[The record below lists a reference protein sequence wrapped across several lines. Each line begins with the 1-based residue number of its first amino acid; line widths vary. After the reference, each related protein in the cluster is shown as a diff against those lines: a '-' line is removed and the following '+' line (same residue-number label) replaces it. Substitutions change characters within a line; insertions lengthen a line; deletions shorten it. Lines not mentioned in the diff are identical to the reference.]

1 MVRSL
6 MTLSFALTVLAVVA
20 FPAAAQAQSPA
31 QCPDQIADTISGPQ
45 IAACLRD
52 LRSARTDSQRSVS
65 QELQV
70 ITCKISG
77 RRPQAGEWAFGFGD
91 RNCDKPIDNFEVL
104 SGWLVQS
111 DVCGG
116 LDSYTIGTSPPSITI
131 AGVRSCF
138 DRESSV
144 SVSYLARA
152 RK

>member
-1 MVRSL
+1 MIRPFISL
-6 MTLSFALTVLAVVA
+6 PRALAVLIIIA
-20 FPAAAQAQSPA
+20 SPA
-31 QCPDQIADTISGPQ
+31 TAQPQPQGQCPDQITDTISGPQ

-52 LRSARTDSQRSVS
+52 LRSARTESQRSTS

-70 ITCKISG
+70 VTCKISG
-77 RRPQAGEWAFGFGD
+77 RRPQAGNWEFGFVN

-138 DRESSV
+138 DQESSV
-144 SVSYLARA
+144 SVSYLVRA